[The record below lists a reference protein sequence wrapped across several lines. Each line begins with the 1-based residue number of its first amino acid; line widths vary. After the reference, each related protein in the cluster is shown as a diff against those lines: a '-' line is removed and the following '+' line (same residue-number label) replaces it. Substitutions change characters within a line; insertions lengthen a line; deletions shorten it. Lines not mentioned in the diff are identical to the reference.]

1 MTKHNSEPVKPRGT
15 RFKPGKSG
23 NPAGKPRG
31 TRNAT
36 TVALETLLDG
46 QAQALTQK
54 AIELGLAGDL
64 TALRIC
70 MDRIIPPRKDR
81 HVPFSFPKIGKAA
94 DAVTAAAAIVE
105 AVAHGELTPS
115 EAGELTRVLESY
127 SRILEAADHEERLKR
142 LEANLQGRL

>member
-1 MTKHNSEPVKPRGT
+1 MTKPDNTGRKQAG
-15 RFKPGKSG
+15 RFAKGKSG
-23 NPAGKPRG
+23 NPEGRPRG
-31 TRNAT
+31 TRNST
-36 TVALETLLDG
+36 TVALESLLDG

-54 AIELGLAGDL
+54 AIELALTGDL

-70 MDRIIPPRKDR
+70 LDRIMPPRKDR
-81 HVPFSFPKIGKAA
+81 HVPFAFPKIAKAA

-105 AVAHGELTPS
+105 AVAAGDLTPS
-115 EAGELTRVLESY
+115 EASELTRVLESY